1 MVEAGGRRGMLHI
14 TPRQIPRPQASQEPL
29 AHSSCGMPVDHCMD
43 PFRRV
48 IVTVT
53 PSLRLLVNI
62 EPGSCERVRGRLK
75 LTVTDLNF
83 TGDWSLSR
91 MMMLRLP
98 LPGPSH
104 SLAG

>member
-1 MVEAGGRRGMLHI
+1 
-14 TPRQIPRPQASQEPL
+14 
-29 AHSSCGMPVDHCMD
+29 MPVDHCMD

-104 SLAG
+104 SLAD

>member
-1 MVEAGGRRGMLHI
+1 MHNYTSRR
-14 TPRQIPRPQASQEPL
+14 L
-29 AHSSCGMPVDHCMD
+29 AHSSCGMDHCMG

-48 IVTVT
+48 IVTGT

-75 LTVTDLNF
+75 VTVADLNF
-83 TGDWSLSR
+83 TGWSR

>member
-1 MVEAGGRRGMLHI
+1 
-14 TPRQIPRPQASQEPL
+14 
-29 AHSSCGMPVDHCMD
+29 MD

-62 EPGSCERVRGRLK
+62 APGSCERARGRLK
-75 LTVTDLNF
+75 VTVADLNF
-83 TGDWSLSR
+83 TGWSR

-98 LPGPSH
+98 LPESLTGRLAA
-104 SLAG
+104 LAGFYRRGRIGTQFRRSHRV

>member
-1 MVEAGGRRGMLHI
+1 M
-14 TPRQIPRPQASQEPL
+14 
-29 AHSSCGMPVDHCMD
+29 DHCMG

-48 IVTVT
+48 IVTGT

-75 LTVTDLNF
+75 VTVADLKF
-83 TGDWSLSR
+83 TGWSR

>member
-1 MVEAGGRRGMLHI
+1 M
-14 TPRQIPRPQASQEPL
+14 
-29 AHSSCGMPVDHCMD
+29 
-43 PFRRV
+43 

-83 TGDWSLSR
+83 TGDWSR

>member
-1 MVEAGGRRGMLHI
+1 M
-14 TPRQIPRPQASQEPL
+14 
-29 AHSSCGMPVDHCMD
+29 
-43 PFRRV
+43 
-48 IVTVT
+48 IVTGT

-83 TGDWSLSR
+83 TGDWSR

>member
-1 MVEAGGRRGMLHI
+1 
-14 TPRQIPRPQASQEPL
+14 
-29 AHSSCGMPVDHCMD
+29 MD

-104 SLAG
+104 SLAGEPHWQAFTGEAALAPNSVDRTAYKHPECTAISYLRY

>member
-1 MVEAGGRRGMLHI
+1 
-14 TPRQIPRPQASQEPL
+14 
-29 AHSSCGMPVDHCMD
+29 MD

-98 LPGPSH
+98 LRMWKSERTLPPRERRHLILRMRVMHRRLLLSRIKTNPF
-104 SLAG
+104 LR